1 RDVRDACPSIFD
13 DEDDLLLQKSIQ
25 SIMTEPVTTV
35 HPLDFVAEIARI
47 FYEEEFGALPVVRN
61 EKLIGMITEKDM
73 LYTLIV
79 LTDNHVQSSYIEMKV
94 PQDPGATSQVHY
106 IIGMRK
112 VSILVLFHY

>member
-47 FYEEEFGALPVVRN
+47 FYEEEFGASPVVRN
-61 EKLIGMITEKDM
+61 EKLIETITEKDM

-79 LTDNHVQSSYIEMKV
+79 LTDTHVQSSHIVVNV
-94 PQDPGATSQVHY
+94 PHEPCALPHVHS
-106 IIGMRK
+106 IIGK
-112 VSILVLFHY
+112 H